1 MLKISLL
8 IFGGLFI
15 LFMIAGL
22 VLFLYEV
29 KHAQLLPPNE
39 EF

>member
-1 MLKISLL
+1 MLKISLF

-15 LFMIAGL
+15 LFIIAGL
-22 VLFLYEV
+22 VLFSYEV
-29 KHAQLLPPNE
+29 KHAQLLSPDE